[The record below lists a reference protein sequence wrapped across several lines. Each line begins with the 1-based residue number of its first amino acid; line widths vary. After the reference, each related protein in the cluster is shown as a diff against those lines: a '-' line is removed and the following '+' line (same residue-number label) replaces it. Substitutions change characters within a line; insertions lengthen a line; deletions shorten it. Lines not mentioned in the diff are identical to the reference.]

1 MRKLLSGG
9 LVFFG
14 VVSVPAPVSGPMP
27 ELQLEQRH
35 DPRLNALRAFFERRD
50 YPAADLS
57 EDFIRAADAYQ
68 LDWRLLPSISILESS
83 GGRRARNN
91 NWFGWDSGR
100 AQFSSADEGI
110 YRVAYHLA
118 RSRIYRGK
126 NLHEKLRNYN
136 SVDAT
141 YPSRIAS
148 LMRQIGD

>member
-1 MRKLLSGG
+1 MRKLLSSG

-14 VVSVPAPVSGPMP
+14 VVSVPARVSGPLP
-27 ELQLEQRH
+27 ESRVEQKQ
-35 DPRLNALRAFFERRD
+35 DPRLTALRTFFERSD
-50 YPAADLS
+50 YPAAGLS

-68 LDWRLLPSISILESS
+68 LDWRLLPSISIVESS
-83 GGRRARNN
+83 GGKAARNN

-100 AQFSSADEGI
+100 AEFASAGEGI
-110 YRVAYHLA
+110 YWVAYHLA
-118 RSRIYRGK
+118 RSRTYKGK

-148 LMRQIGD
+148 LMRRIGH